1 MKIGVIEFL
10 FIYYLNKTEINQ
22 IYVICAFRKLA
33 VFFFLFILLIII
45 TIIRFLFMI
54 VFSHFFFSLQSY
66 NINYVISLHYQ
77 LNNNIGFS

>member
-33 VFFFLFILLIII
+33 VFFFPFY
-45 TIIRFLFMI
+45 F
-54 VFSHFFFSLQSY
+54 
-66 NINYVISLHYQ
+66 INYYYYYSFPVYDCV
-77 LNNNIGFS
+77 